1 MIHIWNNE
9 IYTTNPAQCGIEMA
23 KLKFTNGINVYDLC
37 IPNHPCVS
45 FHIHL
50 SCVFTYI
57 TCMYLVCD
65 WRRLSFFKRLLIML
79 WRGYDF
85 ILFLRKSHF
94 FTPSN
99 DAVID
104 WHILLKRFSHISFHF
119 TFVLLLISIFFRLF
133 ISLFHSFCV
142 LLACVCISTRVFLT
156 ITLLILF
163 YFYFHW
169 MIFCCI
175 TSKMWTYCCEFWSLQ
190 SKSSSDV
197 WVCVRTQHM
206 ILIFYFQSFHLA
218 LRCCRYVKKT
228 FSV

>member
-1 MIHIWNNE
+1 M
-9 IYTTNPAQCGIEMA
+9 
-23 KLKFTNGINVYDLC
+23 
-37 IPNHPCVS
+37 
-45 FHIHL
+45 
-50 SCVFTYI
+50 
-57 TCMYLVCD
+57 
-65 WRRLSFFKRLLIML
+65 
-79 WRGYDF
+79 
-85 ILFLRKSHF
+85 ILFFFSENPTFLRHPTMQSL
-94 FTPSN
+94 
-99 DAVID
+99 ID
-104 WHILLKRFSHISFHF
+104 IFSWSDSLTFHF
-119 TFVLLLISIFFRLF
+119 ISHLFFCSYPFFFRLF